1 MNRRLCARKYREG
14 VPPRQHKHSSG
25 EEQKGEFE
33 MSTFP
38 ATFNDFL
45 GNSTAI
51 EHLRTAIAA
60 GRLPHSLILA
70 GPAGAGKYTLALMLS
85 MAVECERQ
93 PRDLWSNGQ
102 SLASFCGVCRNCT
115 RIATAANLDEEVD
128 KAVAA
133 REDLREVDKK
143 DTRVLVQPHPDVLI
157 IPPDPPQLLIKLGQ
171 VRTLIQSSHYLP
183 AEAPKKIFILT
194 AASFMK
200 EAANSLLKVLEEP
213 PSTAHLILLAENI
226 GELLPTIRSRCAI
239 VRLGALPVE
248 EIEMLLADRR
258 PDVPPQ
264 QRNLIA
270 RLAQGAAGKAL
281 GFDLAAY
288 LAARADA
295 LLLIRNAA
303 QDPDHTA
310 LFKMTETYRAGAEGQ
325 QKTSTLL
332 RTLSLLL
339 EDLLLLGAGTPE
351 LLRNTDLRPE
361 LDRLNA
367 ALSFEWI
374 ENASRGLDQVQ
385 SGMRRNLL
393 RSLSLDAFAVQMVG
407 R

>member
-1 MNRRLCARKYREG
+1 MTADTTQTTL
-14 VPPRQHKHSSG
+14 
-25 EEQKGEFE
+25 
-33 MSTFP
+33 P

-70 GPAGAGKYTLALMLS
+70 GPSGAGKYTLALMLA

-102 SLASFCGVCRNCT
+102 SLASFCGVCHNCT
-115 RIATAANLDEEVD
+115 RIASAANLEDEVD

-133 REDLREVDKK
+133 REELREIDKK
-143 DTRVLVQPHPDVLI
+143 ETRILVQPHPDVLI
-157 IPPDPPQLLIKLGQ
+157 VPPDPPQLLIKLGQ
-171 VRTLIQSSHYLP
+171 IRTVIQRAHYLP
-183 AEAPKKIFILT
+183 NEAPRKIFILT
-194 AASFMK
+194 AANFMK

-213 PSTAHLILLAENI
+213 PDTVHIIILAENP
-226 GELLPTIRSRCAI
+226 GELLPTIRSRCAT

-248 EIEMLLADRR
+248 EIEMLLTDRR
-258 PDVPPQ
+258 PDVPPK
-264 QRNLIA
+264 QRTLIA

-281 GFDLAAY
+281 GFDLEAY
-288 LAARADA
+288 TAARSDA
-295 LLLIRNAA
+295 LLFLRNAA
-303 QDPDHTA
+303 AASSGSAEPGVPGQRAGWGGEPDHTA

-325 QKTSTLL
+325 QKTAALL
-332 RTLSLLL
+332 RSLSLLL

-351 LLRNTDLRPE
+351 LLRNTDLRSE
-361 LDRLNA
+361 LDRLST
-367 ALSFEWI
+367 ALSFSWI
-374 ENASRGLDQVQ
+374 ESASRGLDQVQ

-393 RSLSLDAFAVQMVG
+393 RNLSLDAFAGQLAS

>member
-1 MNRRLCARKYREG
+1 MTQ
-14 VPPRQHKHSSG
+14 P
-25 EEQKGEFE
+25 
-33 MSTFP
+33 P

-45 GNSTAI
+45 GNTAAV
-51 EHLRTAIAA
+51 EHLRTAIAH

-70 GPAGAGKYTLALMLS
+70 GPAGAGKYTLALMLT

-115 RIATAANLDEEVD
+115 RIAAAFNLDEEIE

-133 REDLREVDKK
+133 REELKTEADRK

-171 VRTLIQSSHYLP
+171 VRTLIHSSHTLP
-183 AEAPKKIFILT
+183 AEAPRKIFILT
-194 AASFMK
+194 AANMMK

-213 PSTAHLILLAENI
+213 PSTVHIFILAENP
-226 GELLPTIRSRCAI
+226 GELLPTIRSRCAL

-258 PDVPPQ
+258 PDVPPK
-264 QRNLIA
+264 QRSLIA
-270 RLAQGAAGKAL
+270 RLAQGAAGRAL

-288 LAARADA
+288 TAARADA
-295 LLLIRNAA
+295 LLLLRSAVA
-303 QDPDHTA
+303 DPDHTA

-325 QKTSTLL
+325 QKTSDLL

-339 EDLLLLGAGTPE
+339 EDIIILQSGTPE
-351 LLRNTDLRPE
+351 LLRNTDLRADLE
-361 LDRLNA
+361 RIA
-367 ALSFEWI
+367 QSVSFQWI
-374 ENASRGLDQVQ
+374 EQASQGLDKVH

-393 RSLSLDAFAVQMVG
+393 RSLSLDAYAAQLASAS
-407 R
+407 

>member
-1 MNRRLCARKYREG
+1 MPAL
-14 VPPRQHKHSSG
+14 
-25 EEQKGEFE
+25 
-33 MSTFP
+33 P

-45 GNSTAI
+45 GNSSAI

-70 GPAGAGKYTLALMLS
+70 GPSGAGKYTLALMLA
-85 MAVECERQ
+85 MAVQCERQ

-115 RIATAANLDEEVD
+115 RIASAAHLEDEVD
-128 KAVAA
+128 KAVAV
-133 REDLREVDKK
+133 REELREVDKK
-143 DTRVLVQPHPDVLI
+143 DTRVLIQPHPDVLI

-183 AEAPKKIFILT
+183 SEAPKKIFILT
-194 AASFMK
+194 ASSFMK

-213 PSTAHLILLAENI
+213 PSTVHLILLAENP
-226 GELLPTIRSRCAI
+226 GELLPTIRSRCAT

-258 PDVPPQ
+258 PDVPQ
-264 QRNLIA
+264 KQRTLIA

-281 GFDLAAY
+281 GFDLATY
-288 LAARADA
+288 VAARADA
-295 LLLIRNAA
+295 LLLLRNAA
-303 QDPDHTA
+303 EEPDHTA

-351 LLRNTDLRPE
+351 LVRNTDLRPE
-361 LDRLNA
+361 LDRLNSI
-367 ALSFEWI
+367 LTFEWI

-393 RSLSLDAFAVQMVG
+393 RSLSLDAFAGQLAS